1 MVKGAYVALVTQ
13 NCNNLSAE
21 HQNDENEPLVNRLNR
36 DLHQQVPG
44 YTLQC
49 LSFYC
54 THLLLG
60 CTLSHGVAATG
71 PSFFSINLSRQHSL
85 SL

>member
-54 THLLLG
+54 THMFLG
-60 CTLSHGVAATG
+60 CTLSQGVAATG